1 MTSNLTYAIFATLIF
16 CVLPSIGM
24 ADRVKPQFFNSKD
37 EISLDGKFLGTIIN
51 SNVELIAFSESTTHC
66 CSLGELA
73 ADKGFHCNP
82 KFYRMA
88 VLARNVNRPHNKKLP
103 FHGEDRIEHFGQ
115 REMIRFESCS
125 RDPVS
130 AKSFYKCCFHASLE
144 EKIDQIPR
152 YEWLQTFT
160 NAVKGWYG

>member
-1 MTSNLTYAIFATLIF
+1 MTTSNLTYAIFAILVF

-24 ADRVKPQFFNSKD
+24 PDRVKPQFFNSKD
-37 EISLDGKFLGTIIN
+37 EISL
-51 SNVELIAFSESTTHC
+51 EESTTHC

-82 KFYRMA
+82 KFYRMS
-88 VLARNVNRPHNKKLP
+88 VLPRNVNRPHNKKLP
-103 FHGEDRIEHFGQ
+103 FHGEDKIAHFGQ
-115 REMIRFESCS
+115 SEMLRFESCS

-144 EKIDQIPR
+144 EKAAQIPR
-152 YEWLQTFT
+152 YETDHIESIIDTIT
-160 NAVKGWYG
+160 NTIKEWYG